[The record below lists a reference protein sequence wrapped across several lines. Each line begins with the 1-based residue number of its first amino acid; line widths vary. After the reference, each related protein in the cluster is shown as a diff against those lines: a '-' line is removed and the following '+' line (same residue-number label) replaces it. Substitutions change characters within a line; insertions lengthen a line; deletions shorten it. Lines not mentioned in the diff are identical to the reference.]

1 MVRLEIP
8 TDWTAAD
15 ALVVVGFLDALA
27 TAIWQAYGVEMAEAI
42 EAKADWEKPPP
53 FDDTPL
59 F

>member
-27 TAIWQAYGVEMAEAI
+27 TAIWQAYGLEMAEAI
-42 EAKADWEKPPP
+42 EAKADWEPPP
-53 FDDTPL
+53 FDDTQR